1 MKRGPA
7 FVMFILVML
16 SVKVQVT
23 HANPSAPIKIK
34 PSVILPSNMLF
45 QTATEVKF
53 TRNQG
58 GMYEY

>member
-1 MKRGPA
+1 
-7 FVMFILVML
+7 MFILVML